1 MQYFLN
7 GFRPGDPSL
16 AVRDEDRLP
25 EAVDVLI
32 VGAGPAGLVLG
43 AQLARFPGI
52 TTRIA
57 ERKSGPLRLGQA
69 DGVACRTVEM
79 FEAFDLAEHLLK
91 ESYWVNET
99 CFWRPSAKDRT
110 HIERTGRI
118 RDTPEGMSEFPHVIV
133 NQARMLGYLLGCMRN
148 GASGLVPSYGLEF
161 TGLDRDEPAEY
172 PVEVRLREVDI
183 DMQRRVRARY
193 VVGCDGAHSAVRAA
207 LGREL
212 HGDRANHAWG
222 VVDIL
227 AVTDFPD
234 IRLKAAIQSAEAG
247 SILLIPR
254 EGGYLVR
261 LYVDLGVVTDA
272 NRHDLRGLTAES
284 VVGIANRVLHPYHL
298 DVRETAWFSI
308 YEVAQGLTDAFDD
321 AAGRGNEDP
330 RVFIAGDACH
340 THSAQAGQGMNVS
353 MADAFNLGWK
363 LAAVLRGQSDP
374 ALLRTYS
381 AERQPVAQ
389 ELIDFDREW
398 AALMATHPRDPAHPE
413 ASGTDPDTL
422 RDYYARGQRYTMGI
436 ATRYPTGLLT
446 GEGKHQSLAAGFPVG
461 MRFHSA
467 PVVRLADAR
476 RVEIGHVAKADGR
489 WRLYLF
495 ADREESRLRA
505 LCEWLTNASD
515 SPIRACTPAGADI
528 DAVIDVRTVLQRPH
542 REVEVDTL
550 PALLLPHKGRYGLA
564 DYEKVFCARGAGD
577 PDVYAARDI
586 DRGTGCAVIV
596 RPDQYVSEVLP
607 LDDHAGIR
615 AFLVRVLRVRARPA
629 GNAKPTPRIEHAR
642 LPA

>member
-1 MQYFLN
+1 
-7 GFRPGDPSL
+7 
-16 AVRDEDRLP
+16 
-25 EAVDVLI
+25 
-32 VGAGPAGLVLG
+32 
-43 AQLARFPGI
+43 
-52 TTRIA
+52 
-57 ERKSGPLRLGQA
+57 
-69 DGVACRTVEM
+69 
-79 FEAFDLAEHLLK
+79 
-91 ESYWVNET
+91 
-99 CFWRPSAKDRT
+99 
-110 HIERTGRI
+110 
-118 RDTPEGMSEFPHVIV
+118 
-133 NQARMLGYLLGCMRN
+133 GYLLGCMRN
-148 GASGLVPSYGLEF
+148 GVSGLVPSYRLEF
-161 TGLDRDEPAEY
+161 TGLRIDEGAAY
-172 PVEVRLREVDI
+172 PVEVELREVDI
-183 DMQRRVRARY
+183 DMPRGVRARY

-222 VVDIL
+222 VMDIL
-227 AVTDFPD
+227 PVTDFPD
-234 IRLKAAIQSAEAG
+234 IRLKAAIQSSDAG

-284 VVGIANRVLHPYHL
+284 VVGIANRVLHRYRL
-298 DVRETAWFSI
+298 EVRETAWFSI
-308 YEVAQGLTDAFDD
+308 YEVAQRLTDAFDD
-321 AAGRGNEDP
+321 AAGRGDQDP

-398 AALMATHPRDPAHPE
+398 ATLMATRPRDPANPE
-413 ASGTDPDTL
+413 ATGTDPDTL

-476 RVEIGHVAKADGR
+476 RVELGHVAKADGR

-495 ADREESRLRA
+495 ADREEARLRA
-505 LCEWLTNASD
+505 LCDWLADAAD
-515 SPIRACTPAGADI
+515 SPIRTCTPARADI
-528 DAVIDVRTVLQRPH
+528 DAVIDVRAVLQRPH
-542 REVEVDTL
+542 REVKVDTL

-586 DRGTGCAVIV
+586 DRDTGCALIV

-607 LDDHAGIR
+607 LDDHAAIR
-615 AFLVRVLRVRARPA
+615 AFFARVLRVATPRAD
-629 GNAKPTPRIEHAR
+629 GGTSTPRIEAAS